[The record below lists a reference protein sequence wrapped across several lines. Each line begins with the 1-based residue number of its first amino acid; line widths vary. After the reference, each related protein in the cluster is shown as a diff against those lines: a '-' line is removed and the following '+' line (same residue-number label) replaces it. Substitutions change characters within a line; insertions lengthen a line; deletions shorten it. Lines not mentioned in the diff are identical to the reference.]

1 LIELLVAMP
10 IAVLLIGIVVG
21 ALGAAGRS
29 QLDVEHRTEGLSQ
42 GQIGLER
49 MTRELRQAQW
59 VLFRSGSVIDL
70 QVPVRAPGATT
81 GTPRLVRY
89 DCSTTACIRSEGPQT
104 TYPPSSNPTFTSSA
118 IVVGTAADD
127 VANRAGRVASPDVFY
142 PQRLDAAGKA
152 VTDYVDPTM
161 ITVKLRLDVAGSSG
175 KVRQILLVDGVA
187 LRNRST
193 FS

>member
-1 LIELLVAMP
+1 MIELLVAMP
-10 IAVLLIGIVVG
+10 VAVLLIGIVVG

-59 VLFRSGSVIDL
+59 VVFRSGSVIDL
-70 QVPVRAPGATT
+70 QAPVRSAGATT
-81 GTPRLVRY
+81 GAPRLVRY

-104 TYPPSSNPTFTSSA
+104 AYPPPSTPTFTSSA
-118 IVVGTAADD
+118 IVVGAPEDD
-127 VANRAGRVASPDVFY
+127 VASRAGRVAGADVFF
-142 PQRLDAAGKA
+142 PQRLDAAGKP

-161 ITVKLRLDVAGSSG
+161 ITIKLRLDVSGRSG